1 MIKKLLPFLFFN
13 LCLVL
18 ALGGQTGINF
28 QALARDASG
37 RVLANQQVVVRIAFS
52 SGSDVPE
59 THYSEVHQVQTDAFG
74 LFNLTTGAGKATE
87 GQFSDIPWSGQQ
99 IWMDVA
105 IQGPSSSGFDWMQR
119 MQLRAVPYAFHAQ
132 SANRLSDDAQNFD
145 AEREKNQS
153 IRWTTSGNA
162 LSDPQTHFIGTRDA
176 RDVVIK
182 TNNTTRAMLTKEG
195 QLKII
200 GGTQGSDENQASYP
214 VLIQGS
220 NQGIHIKV
228 NGSRNGDNNFLTFGD
243 TEEFMWGA
251 VEGQTFSEL
260 EQDWEYQLQIAL
272 FTLTGASLV
281 AQGVG
286 VGIEAAGLYAAGTGA
301 AASLIFAFAAPGF
314 YAAAVAT
321 TAAGIVIGVQAAA
334 LAAEAATWGVKI
346 REDIGVTYSSG
357 KGDYAEWLERDPA
370 ERDLQFGEI
379 IGVKGGKVSLRTEDA
394 DHVLVVSTSP
404 IFLGNMPQRE
414 EEHKYEKVAFLGQV
428 PVRVA
433 GKVDQG
439 DYIMASGNNDGMGIA
454 VKPADMQIAD
464 FHRVVGVAWEN
475 APENPVNV
483 IKIGVGINANDL
495 APQVEALSGKVDNI
509 IAYLEGRE
517 ALHSGTSLVVDAPST
532 GEVPLE
538 MLFTDEEF
546 DRMIDADAAAIVKFY
561 DGLKKQLYA
570 QGAVIPDYPGLQ
582 ALFQDPIPALKAMRR
597 DPALAKQ
604 WARLDYQIKYRK

>member
-18 ALGGQTGINF
+18 ALDGQTGINF

-37 RVLANQQVVVRIAFS
+37 KALANQQVAVRIAFS
-52 SGSDVPE
+52 SGGDVPE

-74 LFNLTTGAGKATE
+74 LFNLTTGAGQPTE
-87 GQFSDIPWSGQQ
+87 GQFSDIPWSVQQ

-105 IQGPSSSGFDWMQR
+105 IQGPSTSGFDWMQR

-132 SANRLSDDAQNFD
+132 SANRLSDEAQTFD
-145 AEREKNQS
+145 TEREKNQS
-153 IRWTTSGNA
+153 ILWTTSGNT
-162 LSDPQTHFIGTRDA
+162 LSEPQTHFVGTRDA
-176 RDVVIK
+176 RDVVVK
-182 TNNTTRAMLTKEG
+182 TNNTTRAVLTKEG

-243 TEEFMWGA
+243 TKEFMWGA

-260 EQDWEYQLQIAL
+260 EKDWEYQLQIAL

-281 AQGVG
+281 AQAVG

-314 YAAAVAT
+314 YAAAIAT
-321 TAAGIVIGVQAAA
+321 TASAVVIGVQAAA
-334 LAAEAATWGVKI
+334 LAGEAATWGMKI

-394 DHVLVVSTSP
+394 DHILVVSTSP
-404 IFLGNMPQRE
+404 VFLGNMPQRE
-414 EEHKYEKVAFLGQV
+414 EEHKYEKIAFLGQV

-439 DYIMASGNNDGMGIA
+439 DYILASGNNDGMGIA
-454 VKPADMQIAD
+454 VKPADMQLAD
-464 FHRVVGVAWEN
+464 FPRVVGVAWEN

-483 IKIGVGINANDL
+483 VKIGVGINANDL

-517 ALHSGTSLVVDAPST
+517 ALHSGTGLVADAPST
-532 GEVPLE
+532 GEAPME
-538 MLFTDEEF
+538 MLFTDQEF

-561 DGLKKQLYA
+561 DDLKKQLHT
-570 QGAVIPDYPGLQ
+570 QGAVIPDYPALQ

-604 WARLDYQIKYRK
+604 WARLDHQIKYRK